1 MNKLYDEMRKNVL
14 MGYSAGLTST
24 LNTLEQHEKHPRLT
38 EQRNIKTGLLN
49 ERMLTEKKLKAQPSC
64 NSPRSTLTFIELKIT
79 SIKKKVLN
87 STVLVQFGWKFHHT
101 MLLFLPPHTFRSC
114 SVTTVLRPCYFW
126 NRNSPESGR
135 GFFPVAEHQ
144 ITEMNWWWFILAL
157 SVNISGH
164 QTLKVKMV
172 FSHNMCLVLFC
183 SKNKTTAYT

>member
-1 MNKLYDEMRKNVL
+1 MAKPQLTEIFVLWPVMNKLYDEMRKNVL

-64 NSPRSTLTFIELKIT
+64 NSPHSTLTFIELKIT

-101 MLLFLPPHTFRSC
+101 MLLFLPP
-114 SVTTVLRPCYFW
+114 
-126 NRNSPESGR
+126 
-135 GFFPVAEHQ
+135 
-144 ITEMNWWWFILAL
+144 
-157 SVNISGH
+157 
-164 QTLKVKMV
+164 
-172 FSHNMCLVLFC
+172 
-183 SKNKTTAYT
+183 AYL